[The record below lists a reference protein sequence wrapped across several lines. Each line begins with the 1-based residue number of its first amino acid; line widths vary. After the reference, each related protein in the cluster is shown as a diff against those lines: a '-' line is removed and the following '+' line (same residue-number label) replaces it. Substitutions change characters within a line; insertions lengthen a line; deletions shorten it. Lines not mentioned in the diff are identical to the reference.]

1 MRRMLPL
8 LAVVVAAVLGLGS
21 PAAAHGQLAFS
32 EPAHQSTVNAPLERL
47 ALYFTEKPASN
58 AYFTLTAPTGQRV
71 DKGWSHGEP
80 RRLEKP
86 VEELIL
92 RDGKWEPMVYNAGFP
107 AMLTASHWPVKG
119 VYTIRYLTV
128 ASDGD
133 KVTGEIR
140 FDYQGPTST
149 APDGWQAPTGEPD
162 PALVGGGQ
170 TTNATATGGT
180 TQTAMPVAA
189 LPGMEPGTSPWIYV
203 LIALVALVG
212 GFFVLRLAR
221 RP

>member
-8 LAVVVAAVLGLGS
+8 LAALAVVLGFGS

-32 EPAHQSTVNAPLERL
+32 EPAHQTTVKTPLERL

-80 RRLEKP
+80 RRLDKP

-119 VYTIRYLTV
+119 VYTIRYISL

-140 FDYQGPTST
+140 FDYQGPISK
-149 APDGWQAPTGEPD
+149 APDGWQPPTNEPD
-162 PALVGGGQ
+162 PALVGGQ
-170 TTNATATGGT
+170 TVNATATGGT
-180 TQTAMPVAA
+180 TATATPVVA
-189 LPGMEPGTSPWIYV
+189 LPAEEQGTSPWIYV
-203 LIALVALVG
+203 LVGLVALVG
-212 GFFVLRLAR
+212 GFFLLRRVR
-221 RP
+221 RT